1 MPLGQAELSGDIG
14 SSVALGRGNML
25 RGSGLAASLVVLAAP
40 AFADELEKRHKELLE
55 RKDLQFVFTV
65 DQPPEPQRPPG
76 WLEWLGDLLGFLS
89 PLFNLIFWGALALV
103 LAGIIFFAAREFI
116 ESRPGRNPKVKDE
129 NPVQVTEFRPT
140 EAKAKA
146 LLEEADR
153 LAAAGK
159 FDEAAHTLLYRSI
172 EDIEERLPR
181 SIRKAQTSREIAG
194 LTALP
199 QAVRAAF
206 EPITRAV
213 ERSWFGGLKLNAAD
227 YQVCRKA
234 YADFALAEAWSR
246 TGAAA

>member
-1 MPLGQAELSGDIG
+1 
-14 SSVALGRGNML
+14 ML
-25 RGSGLAASLVVLAAP
+25 RRLSLAASVFVLAAP
-40 AFADELEKRHKELLE
+40 AFADELEQRHKELLD
-55 RKDLQFVFTV
+55 RKDLQFAFSVE
-65 DQPPEPQRPPG
+65 PEPVRQTSG
-76 WLEWLGDLLGFLS
+76 WLSWLGDILSALS
-89 PLFNLIFWGALALV
+89 PLFNAIFWGALALV
-103 LAGIIFFAAREFI
+103 LGGIIFFVAREFL
-116 ESRPGRNPKVKDE
+116 ENRPGRKPKVKDE

-194 LTALP
+194 LSALP
-199 QAVRAAF
+199 QAVRLAF

-213 ERSWFGGLKLNAAD
+213 ERSWFGGLKLNAED

-234 YADFALAEAWSR
+234 YADFALAETWSPA
-246 TGAAA
+246 GAAA

>member
-1 MPLGQAELSGDIG
+1 
-14 SSVALGRGNML
+14 ML
-25 RGSGLAASLVVLAAP
+25 RGLSLAASVVVLVAP

-55 RKDLQFVFTV
+55 RKDLQFAFAI
-65 DQPPEPQRPPG
+65 DPPPAPQRPPG
-76 WLEWLGDLLGFLS
+76 WLSWLGACLSFLS

-103 LAGIIFFAAREFI
+103 VGGIIFFAVREFM
-116 ESRPGRNPKVKDE
+116 ESRPGRNPRIKDG

-194 LTALP
+194 LAALP
-199 QAVRAAF
+199 QAVRSAF

-213 ERSWFGGLKLNAAD
+213 ERSWFGGLKLNADD

-234 YADFALAEAWSR
+234 YADFALAEAWVRS
-246 TGAAA
+246 GAPA

>member
-1 MPLGQAELSGDIG
+1 
-14 SSVALGRGNML
+14 ML
-25 RGSGLAASLVVLAAP
+25 RRLSSAVSLAVLAAP
-40 AFADELEKRHKELLE
+40 AFADEFEQRHKELLE
-55 RKDLQFVFTV
+55 RKDLQFAFALE
-65 DQPPEPQRPPG
+65 PPEVERSPG
-76 WLEWLGDLLGFLS
+76 WLAWLGDLLGFLS
-89 PLFNLIFWGALALV
+89 PLFNLIFWAALALV
-103 LAGIIFFAAREFI
+103 IGGIIFFAVREFV
-116 ESRPGRNPKVKDE
+116 ESRPGRSPKIRDE

-194 LTALP
+194 LAALP

-213 ERSWFGGLKLNAAD
+213 ERSWFGGLKLSADD
-227 YQVCRKA
+227 YQTCRKA
-234 YADFALAEAWSR
+234 YTDFALPEAWSR
-246 TGAAA
+246 AGAAA